1 VEGLKQPVVTEH
13 GEEGLA
19 RTESLDS
26 LIPRSRFNTSTPEAG
41 GVIKTTT
48 IQVTVSS
55 ATNAGQGK
63 EERSGL
69 VLRPADG
76 VVTASARGRAR
87 GAGVPLKELGSLPD
101 SGSGQG
107 GSTGNV

>member
-1 VEGLKQPVVTEH
+1 MEGWKQPVVVDQ
-13 GEEGLA
+13 GEEA
-19 RTESLDS
+19 IRRTESLDS
-26 LIPRSRFNTSTPEAG
+26 LIPRSRFNTATPEVG

-48 IQVTVSS
+48 IQVTVSL
-55 ATNAGQGK
+55 ATNAGK
-63 EERSGL
+63 RTENTNGL

-101 SGSGQG
+101 SNSGQG